1 MPPRNGKVARAVARL
16 LAVVW
21 VLTGVGACKRAPP
34 VAYLRPDGLS
44 VRWGERPG
52 EVVLSFLPV
61 EGAASY
67 RIESAPGP
75 EGPWTRAGEV
85 SGTDVV
91 LKMAEGVP
99 YVFRVSA
106 QGPKGRS
113 QWSLMAGIAAPEHR
127 DLWDKLH
134 PPTPTPT
141 PSPPAKK
148 KKRR

>member
-1 MPPRNGKVARAVARL
+1 MPPRAGAVACAVARL
-16 LAVVW
+16 AAFAFLVA
-21 VLTGVGACKRAPP
+21 GAAACKRALP

-52 EVVLSFLPV
+52 EVVLAFQPV
-61 EGAASY
+61 EGATGY
-67 RIESAPGP
+67 RIESAPSP
-75 EGPWTRAGEV
+75 EGPWTRVGEV
-85 SGTDVV
+85 PGTNVV

-113 QWSLMAGIAAPEHR
+113 QWSLMAGIAAPDYR

-134 PPTPTPT
+134 PPTPTPV

-148 KKRR
+148 KRR